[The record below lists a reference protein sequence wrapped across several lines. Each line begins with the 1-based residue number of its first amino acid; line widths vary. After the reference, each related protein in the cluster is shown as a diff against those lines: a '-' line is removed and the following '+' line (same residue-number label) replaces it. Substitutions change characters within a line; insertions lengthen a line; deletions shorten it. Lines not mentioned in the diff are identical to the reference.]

1 METVSHS
8 IHDQSLG
15 WELDITVR
23 RAPKSGA
30 TLDDCEDATLP
41 RKTCVKSLVM
51 NEVALAISD
60 GATSYSYAK
69 EWAEIISAQLAH
81 VRDAS
86 DLLRQLPE
94 CQTMWAGRTQQQQTS
109 WYAAAKLKEGAHATL
124 VTLCLTPRPEGLF
137 YRSVS
142 IGDSCLVHLRG
153 SDTLHPTPW
162 PVSTPEELTN
172 FTHLLPSRA
181 GTSGE
186 LVTHLASIQGEV
198 QAGDEFLLMTDAL
211 AAWWLA
217 RLPAEA
223 MAELRQFFQTNL
235 SAIQDGSKNAAV
247 VEQPGIETSMETTP
261 LEPQHSAPETAPV
274 PPEEI
279 SHEALPLDSWGT
291 GDFDSSDLNLQ
302 DASPSQQ
309 QGSSDEVTLSFSE
322 SEGIAL
328 ELGQTD
334 PFQVWAEQLKSEGE
348 LRDDDVSFIH
358 VRIALAGDLNA
369 DSR

>member
-1 METVSHS
+1 M
-8 IHDQSLG
+8 
-15 WELDITVR
+15 
-23 RAPKSGA
+23 
-30 TLDDCEDATLP
+30 
-41 RKTCVKSLVM
+41 
-51 NEVALAISD
+51 
-60 GATSYSYAK
+60 
-69 EWAEIISAQLAH
+69 
-81 VRDAS
+81 
-86 DLLRQLPE
+86 
-94 CQTMWAGRTQQQQTS
+94 
-109 WYAAAKLKEGAHATL
+109 
-124 VTLCLTPRPEGLF
+124 
-137 YRSVS
+137 
-142 IGDSCLVHLRG
+142 
-153 SDTLHPTPW
+153 
-162 PVSTPEELTN
+162 
-172 FTHLLPSRA
+172 
-181 GTSGE
+181 
-186 LVTHLASIQGEV
+186 ASIQGEV